1 MAPIANLF
9 PLSRYNM
16 YCFCNKC
23 NLLLQA
29 AGNGERQRMAG
40 ANGKP
45 PPSPRKIYEFL
56 NQHIIGNKLTLSTSL
71 ASCSDLLLELYEND
85 RV

>member
-1 MAPIANLF
+1 M
-9 PLSRYNM
+9 SSSY
-16 YCFCNKC
+16 YCFSNKS
-23 NLLLQA
+23 NNNNPKLQA

-56 NQHIIGNKLTLSTSL
+56 NQHIIGKVCCWNCYWSKGQ
-71 ASCSDLLLELYEND
+71 
-85 RV
+85 

>member
-9 PLSRYNM
+9 PLSRYSM

-23 NLLLQA
+23 DFNLQA

-56 NQHIIGNKLTLSTSL
+56 NQHIIGNELTLNISL
-71 ASCSDLLLELYEND
+71 ATC
-85 RV
+85 